1 MADKKITALTDLG
14 SGNIASADLFHVIDD
29 PSGTPINKKI
39 SVASL
44 FANIPTAVPI
54 NPGASSNVVINSN
67 ATDSDFIVSTDT
79 TEAFRVDGGN
89 EEVVVN
95 EGSGNIDFRV
105 ETTSET
111 KALFIDG
118 SADTVTINDGG
129 SDVDFR
135 VEGDSDTDLLVCDA
149 GNDAVIISAASGSFA
164 TGAKLQVEGN
174 IVVGATA
181 TAYLAL
187 RATQTLCGAGAV
199 DVTNSITEIY
209 STGSNALTFADG
221 VEGQLKFLTMQVA
234 GGTATLTPTNST
246 GFTTIAFDAVGEN
259 ALLLFTN
266 SGWNIISANGATI
279 A

>member
-14 SGNIASADLFHVIDD
+14 SGNIAAADLLHVIDD

-39 SVASL
+39 AISSL
-44 FANIPTAVPI
+44 FASIPTAVSI
-54 NPGASSNVVINSN
+54 NPGASSNITFNSN
-67 ATDSDFIVSTDT
+67 LTDSDFVVSTDT
-79 TEAFRVDGGN
+79 VEALRVDGGN

-95 EGSGNIDFRV
+95 EASGNIDLRV

-135 VEGDSDTDLLVCDA
+135 VEGDSDTDLLLCDA
-149 GNDAVIISAASGSFA
+149 GNDAVIISAATGSFA

-174 IVVGATA
+174 VVMGATT

-187 RATQTLCGAGAV
+187 RSTQNLCGAGAV
-199 DVTNSITEIY
+199 DVTNACTEVY
-209 STGSNALTFADG
+209 STGTNALTLANG
-221 VEGQLKFLTMQVA
+221 VEGQLKILTMQVA
-234 GGTATLTPTNST
+234 GGTATLTPTNFS
-246 GFTTIAFDAVGEN
+246 GGSTIAFNAVGD
-259 ALLLFTN
+259 AATLIFAN
-266 SGWNIISANGATI
+266 STWNLIGQNSVTVA
-279 A
+279 